1 MQADKQTMQFQTRA
15 LLCALTLSMAGAAGA
30 AEPMP
35 QIFSKVAAAYGGP
48 APTAMVETGTTTSF
62 IRGPGSLLR
71 QYQAPDRFRIEI
83 NYATGSEV
91 RAMAGDSAW
100 MQGKPSNPT
109 LRGAVALQAARMAL
123 PWNMLARQ
131 DAAVD
136 RGELAGPEGKSV
148 RVVELALEDK
158 LKLVVEIDPDS
169 GHILRSRGIQS
180 IGSNTM
186 EFATG
191 YSDFKTEGGRTYA
204 AHEEHYAMGQ
214 HTGYSNITKIDYP
227 AALPDSVFIP
237 R

>member
-1 MQADKQTMQFQTRA
+1 MQLRA
-15 LLCALTLSMAGAAGA
+15 AAVLCALTLSLAGAAGA
-30 AEPMP
+30 AESMP

-62 IRGPGSLLR
+62 TRGPATLLR

-83 NYATGSEV
+83 NYASGSEV
-91 RAMAGDSAW
+91 HSMVGDSAW

-131 DAAVD
+131 DAAID

-148 RVVELALEDK
+148 RVFELALEDK
-158 LKLVVEIDPDS
+158 LKLVVEIDAES
-169 GHILRSRGIQS
+169 GHILRSRGIQT
-180 IGSNTM
+180 IGNNTM

-191 YSDFKTEGGRTYA
+191 YSDFKTASGRTYA

-214 HTGYSNITKIDYP
+214 HTGYSNISKIDFP
-227 AALPDSVFIP
+227 ESIPDSAFMS

>member
-1 MQADKQTMQFQTRA
+1 MQTDQPTPLLQARA
-15 LLCALTLSMAGAAGA
+15 LLCALTLSLAGSVGA
-30 AEPMP
+30 AESMP
-35 QIFSKVAAAYGGP
+35 QVFSKVAAAYGGP

-62 IRGPGSLLR
+62 TRGPGALLR

-83 NYATGSEV
+83 NYASGSEV
-91 RAMAGDSAW
+91 RSMVGDSAW

-131 DAAVD
+131 DAAID
-136 RGELAGPEGKSV
+136 RGELAGPEGKTV

-169 GHILRSRGIQS
+169 GHILRSRGVQT
-180 IGSNTM
+180 IGNNTM
-186 EFATG
+186 EFATR
-191 YSDFKTEGGRTYA
+191 YSDFKTESGRTYA

-214 HTGYSNITKIDYP
+214 HTGHSNITKIEFP
-227 AALPDSVFIP
+227 AALPDSVFMP